1 MWIFCHVSIKYEIL
15 NVFLK
20 VSHEKIWGLQ
30 SFKTKKKNKASQA
43 YRSLSILFYVPATEH
58 KDFDEKHETK
68 CFPQKID
75 IIHLYMCVCV
85 FCF

>member
-1 MWIFCHVSIKYEIL
+1 MRKYEDYNL
-15 NVFLK
+15 LK
-20 VSHEKIWGLQ
+20 L
-30 SFKTKKKNKASQA
+30 KKDKASQA

-85 FCF
+85 LFLT